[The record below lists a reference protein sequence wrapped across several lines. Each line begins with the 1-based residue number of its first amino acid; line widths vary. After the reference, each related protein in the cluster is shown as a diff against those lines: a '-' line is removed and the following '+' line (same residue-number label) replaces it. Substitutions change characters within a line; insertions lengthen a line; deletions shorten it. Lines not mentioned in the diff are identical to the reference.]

1 MNTQPTESVLKN
13 HVCMVSGTSP
23 KGDYTGEVADAL
35 TSNTS
40 QLLREL
46 AYDFNVY
53 INHNCLSSTSE
64 ANMCERQRYTSSN
77 AVDGEVA
84 N

>member
-13 HVCMVSGTSP
+13 HVCMVCGTSP

-40 QLLREL
+40 QLCREL

-53 INHNCLSSTSE
+53 INHNC
-64 ANMCERQRYTSSN
+64 
-77 AVDGEVA
+77 
-84 N
+84 